1 MFHFFKNVLN
11 HLKPAANLGCFPVKN
26 RVIFIDDDNATCNN
40 ICKSTNFP
48 TQHSKINDDAGI
60 LHNR

>member
-1 MFHFFKNVLN
+1 M
-11 HLKPAANLGCFPVKN
+11 
-26 RVIFIDDDNATCNN
+26 
-40 ICKSTNFP
+40 CKSTNFP